1 MVDIMMK
8 GNLRN
13 NERRLLDDARKKES

>member
-1 MVDIMMK
+1 MTAK

-13 NERRLLDDARKKES
+13 NEFLRYIW